1 MFDSS
6 STGCLTIQ
14 GPADGDVAR
23 VAGWSDILEGDLA
36 AADDPARLRLI
47 RELERLKCAA
57 AAAQAVLAVAFD
69 ESQRQRQAAEG
80 VPRAQLGRG
89 VASELAFARRESPHR
104 GQRDLGLAKILHG
117 EMPHT
122 LAAFR
127 AGAIS
132 EWAAM
137 IMVRE
142 TACLDLPD
150 RRAID
155 EQLAGNRDNLAQM
168 GPRTLEA
175 ELRKLAYR
183 LDPRSYVAR
192 RASAE
197 ADRRVT
203 LRPAP
208 DVMSQLSAL
217 RPVAQGVAVYV
228 SLTSVADNLRAGGDA
243 RNRGQIMADTLVERV
258 TGQARATAVPVRL
271 DLVITDAALLASDE
285 QPGFL
290 DGYGPIPAATIRD
303 LATDPDTSAE
313 LRRLYVRPETGELR
327 AMDSRSRCFRGRLA
341 LMVRLRDQVRRTP
354 WCDAPI
360 RHTDHP
366 EAVVD
371 GGETSYANAQGP
383 ARRATSPSRHPG
395 GARDP
400 GQPAR

>member
-6 STGCLTIQ
+6 STGCLTIP

-104 GQRDLGLAKILHG
+104 GQRGLGLAKILHG

-142 TACLDLPD
+142 NGVPRPAGPPGH
-150 RRAID
+150 RR
-155 EQLAGNRDNLAQM
+155 
-168 GPRTLEA
+168 T
-175 ELRKLAYR
+175 
-183 LDPRSYVAR
+183 AR
-192 RASAE
+192 RES
-197 ADRRVT
+197 
-203 LRPAP
+203 
-208 DVMSQLSAL
+208 
-217 RPVAQGVAVYV
+217 
-228 SLTSVADNLRAGGDA
+228 
-243 RNRGQIMADTLVERV
+243 
-258 TGQARATAVPVRL
+258 
-271 DLVITDAALLASDE
+271 
-285 QPGFL
+285 
-290 DGYGPIPAATIRD
+290 
-303 LATDPDTSAE
+303 
-313 LRRLYVRPETGELR
+313 
-327 AMDSRSRCFRGRLA
+327 
-341 LMVRLRDQVRRTP
+341 
-354 WCDAPI
+354 
-360 RHTDHP
+360 
-366 EAVVD
+366 
-371 GGETSYANAQGP
+371 
-383 ARRATSPSRHPG
+383 
-395 GARDP
+395 
-400 GQPAR
+400 